1 MSKTKELLMAV
12 AAAMYPDI
20 NEEEQTLAYLFS
32 NRGKEFDCQ

>member
-32 NRGKEFDCQ
+32 NHGKEFGYR